1 MSKAKALFLQKHDKY
16 LFGKDF
22 IDNVAETIKAEKKSI
37 EAKTE
42 VSRLNKLTDRPLFQR
57 GSLLQNKVKYKCNTT
72 KPSMQ
77 MVNIFSL
84 RGIDLFHK
92 KSSFSS
98 LTLLSMEVLTNVHPF
113 RKDLFAKSTV
123 SVFPQ
128 ARRLKKYISVWKM
141 LAADQ
146 SVLYSV
152 NEGHVPPK
160 NPNIRARIKRK

>member
-42 VSRLNKLTDRPLFQR
+42 FSRLNKLTDRPLFQR

-113 RKDLFAKSTV
+113 RKDLFAKSSLSFPSGKKIKKV
-123 SVFPQ
+123 YLGMENASSRPKCLVFS
-128 ARRLKKYISVWKM
+128 K
-141 LAADQ
+141 
-146 SVLYSV
+146 
-152 NEGHVPPK
+152 
-160 NPNIRARIKRK
+160 